1 MGGSFL
7 RPSRDGVFRAGLQ
20 VFEIVEI
27 LPLSIVYAI
36 LIGVAKG
43 LHLDYIDRSEIQL
56 EDRRGGAVRL
66 LDGSHGCLNRA
77 GLRAAAHPAGDFL
90 VNVRQHRCIGL
101 ARADGVC
108 LACAV
113 PLVGQGA
120 GVVGV
125 GHIGGEGLIELRRTV
140 DFHRAGKRVGCILPV
155 DFEGARHHQFSRLCR
170 STIRR
175 LSFTAVIGIGHSSGI
190 LADCQNIVVNS
201 AIRPIA
207 GFAHN
212 KARQLGEIK
221 GFCCGG
227 NFDGIRA
234 VRKCYFWYGG
244 AAIP

>member
-120 GVVGV
+120 SVVGV

-140 DFHRAGKRVGCILPV
+140 DVHRAGKRVGCILPV
-155 DFEGARHHQFSRLCR
+155 DFEGARHHQFFRHCR
-170 STIRR
+170 STIRC
-175 LSFTAVIGIGHSSGI
+175 LSFTAVVGIGHSIGVLIDRQSFARN
-190 LADCQNIVVNS
+190 LAT
-201 AIRPIA
+201 RPIA
-207 GFAHN
+207 GFVHI
-212 KARQLGEIK
+212 KTGGQCGEIK
-221 GFCCGG
+221 GSRCGG
-227 NFDGIRA
+227 NCDGIRE
-234 VRKCYFWYGG
+234 VIKFYFHGG

>member
-7 RPSRDGVFRAGLQ
+7 RPSRDGVFLTGLQ
-20 VFEIVEI
+20 VFEIVEV
-27 LPLSIVYAI
+27 LPSSIVYAI

-43 LHLDYIDRSEIQL
+43 LHLDHVDRSEIQL

-66 LDGSHGCLNRA
+66 LDGSHGCLDRA

-90 VNVRQHRCIGL
+90 VDVRLHQCIGL

-108 LACAV
+108 LAFAV

-125 GHIGGEGLIELRRTV
+125 GHIGGEGLAELRRTV
-140 DFHRAGKRVGCILPV
+140 DVHRAGKLVGCILPF
-155 DFEGARHHQFSRLCR
+155 DLEGAWHHQFPRR
-170 STIRR
+170 FWIIIRR
-175 LSFTAVIGIGHSSGI
+175 LSFTAVVGIGHSSGI

-221 GFCCGG
+221 GSRCGG
-227 NFDGIRA
+227 NCDGIRE
-234 VRKCYFWYGG
+234 VIKFYFPDG